1 MNSLGRRA
9 VTIFLS
15 GLLIGLPLSGSS
27 LRGLVGV
34 AQGQGTIRI
43 NGQPFGGQA
52 SLFSGDRIL
61 TGAASPLTVISTPAE
76 QFRFE
81 PGTSAEVARENQA
94 NIVRLALGAVEFR
107 TSGAMK
113 AELPNG
119 VTVQPASGKLTL
131 AQVSRLA
138 NGTSQV
144 AVYKGSVEVAD
155 ATENVTVG
163 AGHTAIIGGGSS
175 APSQTNDQDKKK
187 RKKKMWAIVI
197 TAGVTAGA
205 TAAILAN
212 EQTHFVS
219 KVDP

>member
-1 MNSLGRRA
+1 MNSVGRRA
-9 VTIFLS
+9 VAIFLS
-15 GLLIGLPLSGSS
+15 GVLVGLPLSGSS

-34 AQGQGTIRI
+34 AQGNGTIRI

-52 SLFSGDRIL
+52 SLFSGDRVL
-61 TGAASPLTVISTPAE
+61 TGEASPLTVISSPAE
-76 QFRFE
+76 RYLLE
-81 PGTSAEVARENQA
+81 PGTSAEFAKENQT
-94 NIVRLALGAVEFR
+94 NIVRLELGAVEFR
-107 TSGAMK
+107 TAGAMK

-119 VTVQPASGKLTL
+119 FTVRPASSTVTL

-138 NGTSQV
+138 NGTSRV

-163 AGHTAIIGGGSS
+163 AGHTAIIGGESP

-187 RKKKMWAIVI
+187 HKKKVLAIVI
-197 TAGVTAGA
+197 TTGVAAGA

-212 EQTHFVS
+212 EPTHFVS